1 MSSQRF
7 FTIIKEENDWSSSLK
22 PNGKKMMNAISAA
35 LMALIAPLSLCLGAA
50 SAQSQPRAAI
60 VTGEVHNPPSREIE
74 FHHEPL
80 LAPGPSQHH
89 IVLDEQ
95 NRFALLLNIPK
106 GVFVTGSYKGK
117 QHIHFP
123 FFVEPG
129 DSLHA
134 VVTFAEVAEA
144 DSSAAVESDS
154 LHSAAA
160 EAPPSYSLD
169 FSGRGAENNRFLA
182 EFWPQHSSFEP
193 DYALGSEEF
202 TRQLEEWRRDEFA
215 LLADGREE
223 HALSLG
229 FIDCMTALF
238 NYEWAN
244 QMITYTR
251 FSSVN
256 GVLGRILSFKSLDR
270 RAVPPDYYDFL
281 REIPLVAEEAIGV
294 QEYRRFVENALD
306 LEVKSYR
313 PTRLSDKY
321 KLSGLGLSPA
331 VLAQLDSMYEANRIP
346 RLSEMIDLAGLG
358 LAEGAQSQLDSMYQ
372 MFEDQF
378 NINTGGIRAS
388 EKAAWL
394 ELELS
399 PAEQSQL
406 DAYEGHR
413 MAYNMEDID
422 TTMIDTT
429 GGRLTF
435 HMPVEKINEWSEY
448 LQNRPLSAKVD
459 LSSLGLSL
467 SVQAQLDSMYQN
479 RFQNRQLFKPSQ
491 RVDLAVLGLS
501 PAVHA
506 QLDSI
511 FAGRSFSPFL
521 GAVERY
527 DLAKQKLKGRVLYWF
542 LAGELRNGIR
552 FGSEAYV
559 DTRWQSFEESNPF
572 PEYTEALKA
581 EQNRL
586 LTLQPGQPA
595 PDFTL
600 SDPDGQ
606 PVSLSQFKGKVVL
619 MDFWASWCGPCIGDL
634 GDLRKI
640 KERVAAQPVVFL
652 NVSLDANEAA
662 WKQAIAKHQIQGVHV
677 RSDGQVTQ
685 AYNVSAIPRYYLVDP
700 QGLIVE
706 DRLRVF
712 DVDEV
717 VAKIEEN
724 L

>member
-1 MSSQRF
+1 MHPYFR
-7 FTIIKEENDWSSSLK
+7 ILV
-22 PNGKKMMNAISAA
+22 A
-35 LMALIAPLSLCLGAA
+35 LLSTA
-50 SAQSQPRAAI
+50 SVGLAQAPRAAI

-106 GVFVTGSYKGK
+106 GVLVTGSYKGE
-117 QHIHFP
+117 QFISIP

-144 DSSAAVESDS
+144 DSAVAVESDS
-154 LHSAAA
+154 LHSAAD
-160 EAPPSYSLD
+160 EAPPSYSLA
-169 FSGRGAENNRFLA
+169 FSGRGADNNRFLA
-182 EFWPQHSSFEP
+182 EFWPQHSAFEP
-193 DYALGSEEF
+193 DYALESGEF
-202 TRQLEEWRRDEFA
+202 THRAEQRRQDEFA
-215 LLADGREE
+215 LLADGREQY
-223 HALSLG
+223 ALSQD
-229 FIDCMTALF
+229 FIDCMTAF
-238 NYEWAN
+238 INYKWGN
-244 QMITYTR
+244 QMIAYTW
-251 FSSVN
+251 FSSKN

-270 RAVPPDYYDFL
+270 RVVPPDYYDFL
-281 REIPLVAEEAIGV
+281 REIPLVDEEAIGV

-306 LEVKSYR
+306 LDVKSYK

-331 VLAQLDSMYEANRIP
+331 ILAQLDSMYEANRVP

-358 LAEGAQSQLDSMYQ
+358 LAESAQSQLDSMYQ
-372 MFEDQF
+372 MFLNQF
-378 NINTGGIRAS
+378 DDGMRAS

-394 ELELS
+394 GFELS
-399 PAEQSQL
+399 PAEQAQL
-406 DAYEGHR
+406 DAYEGHCV
-413 MAYNMEDID
+413 AYNMEDTD

-435 HMPVEKINEWSEY
+435 YMPVEKLNEWYDY
-448 LQNRPLSAKVD
+448 LQDRPLSARVD
-459 LSSLGLSL
+459 MSSLELSPA
-467 SVQAQLDSMYQN
+467 VRAQLDSMYQN

-491 RVDLAVLGLS
+491 RVDLAALNLS
-501 PAVHA
+501 PAVQS

-511 FAGRSFSPFL
+511 LAGRSFSPFR
-521 GAVERY
+521 GTVERY
-527 DLAKQKLKGRVLYWF
+527 DLAKQKLEGRVLYWF
-542 LAGELRNGIR
+542 LAGELKNGIKR
-552 FGSEAYV
+552 GFEAYV

-572 PEYTEALKA
+572 PEYTEALQA
-581 EQNRL
+581 EQSKL

-600 SDPDGQ
+600 HDPDGQ

-634 GDLRKI
+634 ETLRKI
-640 KERVAAQPVVFL
+640 KEQVAAQPVVFL
-652 NVSLDANEAA
+652 NVSLDENEGA

-685 AYNVSAIPRYYLVDP
+685 AYNVSAIPRYYLVDS

-706 DRLRVF
+706 DRLMVF